1 MSLLSMRDV
10 KKSYRHA
17 SGEISVLRGVDAEV
31 APGRTLAVL
40 GPSGAGKSTLLSL
53 MAGLDRPTSG
63 VVAIAGEDIGAMG
76 EEALTRFRAQRLG
89 IVFQQFHLMSHLSAL
104 ENVALPLY
112 IAEDRHAQP
121 RAVEALRQVGL
132 AKRLSHFPHEL
143 SGGECQRV
151 AIARALVAAPPLL
164 LADEPSGNLDARTG
178 DQVMRLLF
186 DLVKERGTT
195 LVLVTHNEELAAW
208 CDSRLTLT
216 DGKLVH
222 A

>member
-1 MSLLSMRDV
+1 MRDV

-17 SGEISVLRGVDAEV
+17 SGEISVLRGVDAEI

-53 MAGLDRPTSG
+53 MAGLDKPTSG

-76 EEALTRFRAQRLG
+76 EEALTRFRAKRLG

-112 IAEDRHAQP
+112 ITADDKARA

-132 AKRLSHFPHEL
+132 EKRLSHFPHEL

-151 AIARALVAAPPLL
+151 AIARALVTAPPLL

-195 LVLVTHNEELAAW
+195 LVLVTHNEELANW
-208 CDSRLTLT
+208 CDSRLTLS

>member
-1 MSLLSMRDV
+1 MRGV
-10 KKSYRHA
+10 QKSYRHA
-17 SGEISVLRGVDAEV
+17 SGEISVLRGVDAEI
-31 APGRTLAVL
+31 APGSTVAVL
-40 GPSGAGKSTLLSL
+40 GPSGSGKSTLLSL
-53 MAGLDRPTSG
+53 MAGLDKPTSG
-63 VVAIAGEDIGAMG
+63 VVAIAGEDIGAMD
-76 EEALTRFRAQRLG
+76 EEALTGFRASRLG

-112 IAEDRHAQP
+112 IAGDGKARP

-132 AKRLSHFPHEL
+132 EKRLSHFPHEL

-186 DLVKERGTT
+186 DLVRERGTT
-195 LVLVTHNEELAAW
+195 LVLVTHNEELAKW
-208 CDSRLTLT
+208 CDSRLTLS
-216 DGKLVH
+216 DGKLLH